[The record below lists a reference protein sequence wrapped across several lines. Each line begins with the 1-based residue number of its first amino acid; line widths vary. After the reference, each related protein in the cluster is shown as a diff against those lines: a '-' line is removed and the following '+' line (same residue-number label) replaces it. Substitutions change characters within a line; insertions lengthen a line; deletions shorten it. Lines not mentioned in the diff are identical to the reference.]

1 MKEKVLVDVFRREMT
16 EKVAQF
22 FANNGEDIGYVNS
35 NTINFPVVIGDI
47 EKWVEVTVKV
57 PKGTKD
63 EEYEGYSRREDY
75 SLKCAEK
82 EAKAKANAEKK
93 AKKIE
98 RDKKRR
104 EKKED

>member
-1 MKEKVLVDVFRREMT
+1 MKEKVLIDVFRRELT
-16 EKVAQF
+16 ESVKGYF
-22 FANNGEDIGYVNS
+22 ESKGEDVGYVNS
-35 NTINFPVVIGDI
+35 NTINFPCIIGDM
-47 EKWVEVTVKV
+47 EKWVEVTVKI

-75 SLKCAEK
+75 ALKVAEK

-104 EKKED
+104 EKED